1 VCGVAINCSA
11 SRHLA
16 RYARNLY
23 QTRRVSLDVRVLW
36 TVLPGVSIIVFAF
49 TEIFQDLF
57 HPTHTGSLSDWIGR
71 SLFRLF
77 RRWPSALSTAGPLT
91 IVLVILCWALLQVLG
106 FALIYWAAFPNG
118 YRLLNRQDS
127 AGMTHGFSSMLYF
140 SFQVMTTLWFG
151 DVMPR
156 ADWLRI
162 VTSLQ
167 ALIGFALLTASVS
180 SIVLIYPALGR
191 MRLLARRT
199 TILERAAKET
209 GVDVI
214 SGDVE
219 NLLGDLAN
227 AVIQTR
233 VDLIHFPIIYY
244 FHSDYRRSSLAAAL
258 PKIMDFAKAGS
269 IPDAPERVRL
279 AAATLRAAL
288 QDLAALLDDRF
299 LHTKS
304 KEPGSVFRAYAKD
317 HVIREMQPD

>member
-1 VCGVAINCSA
+1 MRA
-11 SRHLA
+11 
-16 RYARNLY
+16 
-23 QTRRVSLDVRVLW
+23 LW

-91 IVLVILCWALLQVLG
+91 IVLVILSWALLQVVG
-106 FALIYWAAFPNG
+106 FALIYWVGFPG
-118 YRLLNRQDS
+118 GFRLLNQEDS
-127 AGMTHGFSSMLYF
+127 TGAAHGFWTMLYF
-140 SFQVMTTLWFG
+140 SFQVMTTLGFG

-199 TILERAAKET
+199 TILGRAAKET
-209 GVDVI
+209 GIDVI
-214 SGDVE
+214 SGDRE
-219 NLLGDLAN
+219 SFLSDLAT

-233 VDLIHFPIIYY
+233 VDFIHFPIIYY
-244 FHSDYRRSSLAAAL
+244 FHSDHRRSSLAAAL

-269 IPDAPERVRL
+269 TPDAPERVRL
-279 AAATLRAAL
+279 ASATLRMAL
-288 QDLAALLDDRF
+288 QDLAAILDDRF
-299 LHTKS
+299 LHTNAKD
-304 KEPGSVFRAYAKD
+304 PAVVFRAYAKD
-317 HVIREMQPD
+317 HVIREMQLD